1 MNKIKNYT
9 TIHLPKLDK
18 CVGGCNTLNELS
30 NIVCVPNES

>member
-18 CVGGCNTLNELS
+18 CVGGNTLNELS